1 MTTLLSLLPDWPTF
15 SIFLAASLAV
25 GASPGPGM
33 MFAVARAM
41 GQGRMA
47 GAISVLGLSAGSL
60 TWCFAGAFGIAAI
73 IATSPVAYNALR
85 YLGACYLVYL
95 AVRTLLNSDGPPG
108 NVVGAARSDTP
119 SRLFLQAMAT
129 NLMNPKSVLFYLSFV
144 PQFTDPQRG
153 SVVAQFI
160 LLGVI
165 FNIMGNLINLVV
177 ALFFGHIGEWLSQ
190 HPGVW
195 RMQQWFTATVF
206 CGIAAHLL
214 FAARR

>member
-1 MTTLLSLLPDWPTF
+1 MADILTLLPDWPAF
-15 SIFLAASLAV
+15 SLFLAASLAV

-41 GQGRMA
+41 GQGRVA

-60 TWCFAGAFGIAAI
+60 TWCFAGAFGVAAI
-73 IATSPVAYNALR
+73 IATSPLAFDALR
-85 YLGACYLVYL
+85 YMGAGYLVYL
-95 AVRTLLNSDGPPG
+95 AIRTLIIGGQLPAGARVKARKDT
-108 NVVGAARSDTP
+108 AAR
-119 SRLFLQAMAT
+119 LFFQAAAT

-144 PQFTDPQRG
+144 PQFTDPERG

-165 FNIMGNLINLVV
+165 FNVMGNSINMMV
-177 ALFFGHIGEWLSQ
+177 ALFFGHIGEWLAQ

-195 RMQQWFTATVF
+195 RFQQWFTATIF
-206 CGIAAHLL
+206 CGLATHLL